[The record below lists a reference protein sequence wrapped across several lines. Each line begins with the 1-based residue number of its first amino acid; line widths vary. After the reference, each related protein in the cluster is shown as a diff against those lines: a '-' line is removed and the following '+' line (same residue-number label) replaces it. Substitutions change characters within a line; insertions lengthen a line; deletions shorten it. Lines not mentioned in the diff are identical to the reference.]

1 MIRET
6 EMERK
11 RTMGDEIETCTL
23 CGEACDELTIVDDE
37 TRVCASCLDSYYT
50 QCDVCGEYW
59 ADDAIEMTAT
69 EDGRLVCEHCMEDLE
84 ED

>member
-1 MIRET
+1 MD
-6 EMERK
+6 
-11 RTMGDEIETCTL
+11 DEVETCTR

-69 EDGRLVCEHCMEDLE
+69 EDGRLECEHCMEDLE
-84 ED
+84 EED